1 MIPLDKLAQI
11 QQRFQFL
18 EAKMNDGISGEEIAQ
33 LAKEYAEI
41 KPVISQIEQYQA
53 LLKQI
58 EDANEMIDDP
68 DMKALAEEE

>member
-18 EAKMNDGISGEEIAQ
+18 EAKMNDGVSGEEIVQ

-41 KPVISQIEQYQA
+41 KPVISQIEQYQ
-53 LLKQI
+53 
-58 EDANEMIDDP
+58 MIP
-68 DMKALAEEE
+68 